1 VAIEEQLLAA
11 VGEQRGVAAAD
22 RLCEACLM
30 LCGADAAAISLVFDG
45 ANTGTVGA
53 SGELARVYD
62 EVQFTFGQGPCLDS
76 VSLCAPV
83 LVVDLANP
91 DDGRWPAYGPAMLA
105 HQIRGVYSMPVVVA
119 GEYVGVLDLFR
130 ANPGL
135 WATEQLAAASVAAKL
150 AEIPILDLMDA
161 DLQAAVADPDSKA
174 WPELNTLSRVQVS
187 QAIGMLMAQL
197 EIEPAEALVR
207 LRAYAFATGRSATNV
222 ARDILNR
229 RLRLEAD

>member
-1 VAIEEQLLAA
+1 MSRRETRVLDAVGSLVDGLLDDFDIVDLLTELAEHCAQLLDVGQAGFLLADPLRQLHLMAA
-11 VGEQRGVAAAD
+11 TSEKARDLELFQLQAD
-22 RLCEACLM
+22 
-30 LCGADAAAISLVFDG
+30 
-45 ANTGTVGA
+45 
-53 SGELARVYD
+53 
-62 EVQFTFGQGPCLDS
+62 
-76 VSLCAPV
+76 
-83 LVVDLANP
+83 
-91 DDGRWPAYGPAMLA
+91 
-105 HQIRGVYSMPVVVA
+105 
-119 GEYVGVLDLFR
+119 EYVGVLDVFR